1 MNGVDNDDDS
11 TSSGQYRVQRWGQ
24 RQIETETGRDPV
36 NSEMDDNFRLIWLV
50 GTSEMH

>member
-1 MNGVDNDDDS
+1 MNDVDDDDD
-11 TSSGQYRVQRWGQ
+11 TSSGQSQAVSCAEMGSEADR
-24 RQIETETGRDPV
+24 ERDPV